1 MRYTPTQAPAYWV
14 HCDTITRLEKPP
26 PFPLQKSVVN
36 GMYALD
42 CLMVGPGALV
52 LRTPS
57 LDEFKPCFRRVE
69 FKRIFGRLDVIPNS
83 YLLATNVEAMDPE
96 WEPSEYARLDKP
108 CGT

>member
-14 HCDTITRLEKPP
+14 PCDTITRLEKPP
-26 PFPLQKSVVN
+26 PFQLQKSVVN

-69 FKRIFGRLDVIPNS
+69 FERIFGGFIPNS
-83 YLLATNVEAMDPE
+83 YLLATKVEAMDPE
-96 WEPSEYARLDKP
+96 YAWVARLDKP